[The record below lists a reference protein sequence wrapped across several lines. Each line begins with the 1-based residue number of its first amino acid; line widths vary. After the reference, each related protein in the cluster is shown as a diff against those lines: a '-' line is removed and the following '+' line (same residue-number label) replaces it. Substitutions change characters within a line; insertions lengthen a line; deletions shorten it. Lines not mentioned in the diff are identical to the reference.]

1 MDDFGKD
8 VGKSWRLS
16 RLIPAYRATLL
27 YLPSIRTISRA
38 EMAFYL
44 LQLSAEG
51 DKCLCGQKRGQKFL
65 WSSSLACRATLLLY
79 LEFFHEH

>member
-1 MDDFGKD
+1 
-8 VGKSWRLS
+8 
-16 RLIPAYRATLL
+16 
-27 YLPSIRTISRA
+27 
-38 EMAFYL
+38 MAFYL